1 MQVSEQHTIY
11 LLKLDI
17 FYFTIK
23 RFTKKSKNR
32 KTVAFKFDF
41 LKCLRFQHTLP
52 IIITFRAEL
61 TKKTCY
67 KRWRE
72 KSNDKKTKKIL
83 NIIGDNSIRF

>member
-41 LKCLRFQHTLP
+41 LKCLRFQHTLA

-61 TKKTCY
+61 TKKLVT
-67 KRWRE
+67 RDGVR
-72 KSNDKKTKKIL
+72 NLMIKKQKKY
-83 NIIGDNSIRF
+83 